1 MNSKMN
7 KVQENLNEVK
17 AEAKNM
23 LETLAAVKGVQYAE
37 VVRVLLLC
45 KQMADIG
52 GMLCQEAAKENPTLV
67 EACSFGLSAG
77 LSQIAVN
84 QRIISGMDDKTWE
97 SAIADVGSMVQSV
110 QGLMRHAVVAG
121 QKGEGFGNA

>member
-1 MNSKMN
+1 MN
-7 KVQENLNEVK
+7 KVRENLEEVK

-23 LETLAAVKGVQYAE
+23 LDTLAAVKGQQYSE

-52 GMLCQEAAKENPTLV
+52 GMLCQEAAKENPALV
-67 EACSFGLSAG
+67 QACSYGMSAG

-84 QRIISGMDDKTWE
+84 QRIIAGMDDKTWE
-97 SAIADVGSMVQSV
+97 EAIADVSNMISSV

-121 QKGEGFGNA
+121 QDGKGFGNA